1 MHHEAA
7 GDFVPLTPQLVP
19 IAHLYSTREVMS
31 FHLGHHSP
39 AESNS
44 SPCNEAAMSATDFF
58 AIVDHGRKSEA
69 RWLRAELHIVP
80 YVAHIGLN
88 TGFQS
93 VCFFAGGMIL
103 Y

>member
-19 IAHLYSTREVMS
+19 IAPRYSTREVMS

-39 AESNS
+39 AESNN
-44 SPCNEAAMSATDFF
+44 SPCNDAAMATTDFF

-69 RWLRAELHIVP
+69 RGE
-80 YVAHIGLN
+80 G
-88 TGFQS
+88 
-93 VCFFAGGMIL
+93 
-103 Y
+103 